1 MIHWNSPSLK
11 LVWWQWSQMGENNT
25 DANISLCT
33 VCLILHIF
41 SFGHIRVTKIV
52 DIGIRLESFIFSTKS
67 YTNRNFFFESNIPK
81 WSQNQRSNKKNP
93 FEHKTLQGT
102 LRFYNCVKLLK
113 NPSNVALWC
122 NWSNCLFVTVF
133 GLMCKSFYN

>member
-1 MIHWNSPSLK
+1 MCLKIYNMIHWNSPSLK

-25 DANISLCT
+25 DANISLYT

-52 DIGIRLESFIFSTKS
+52 DIGVRLESFIFSTKS

-102 LRFYNCVKLLK
+102 LYVFIIVLNYQRILLMLLFG
-113 NPSNVALWC
+113 VIEAIV
-122 NWSNCLFVTVF
+122 CL
-133 GLMCKSFYN
+133 